1 MIVFWKNNFVQ
12 LLLIITAVT
21 VHASACRIA
30 HDDAKR
36 GEKELCVD
44 SIWDKSI
51 NIAPNE
57 SRIDLFLPFIKNTGG
72 GYLGVGGVQNL
83 MLASWA
89 KSERIWLVDCTERI
103 FASNIINI
111 EFLKCSKNFHEF
123 KMLWSVRGKRRAY
136 EIIARMPDAHG
147 LPVLYYQQ
155 TWEMG
160 VDYMTRY
167 FALLDELSRKLS
179 YRTCFDD
186 DVLFSFM
193 RSRAHEGKIIVRTG
207 KLEGGVVLKEIARE
221 AKKMHT
227 SFRVLYLS
235 NAEEY
240 FREYPENFLK
250 NICELPFDERSIVL
264 RTASFFQNEYPW
276 AEFSE
281 RLNNRGFHYNV
292 MNAESFRSLISGKA
306 KNVYHV
312 LKQSRPMPVKGLS
325 VHSRFEL

>member
-1 MIVFWKNNFVQ
+1 MIFFRKNNFVR
-12 LLLIITAVT
+12 LLLLLAVV
-21 VHASACRIA
+21 VHAAPCRYVS
-30 HDDAKR
+30 DDAKSPER
-36 GEKELCVD
+36 ELCND
-44 SIWDKSI
+44 SIWDKPI

-57 SRIDLFLPFIKNTGG
+57 ARIDLFFPFVKNIGG

-83 MLASWA
+83 ILASWA
-89 KSERIWLVDCTERI
+89 KSERIWLVDCTKRV
-103 FASNIINI
+103 FASNIIHL
-111 EFLKCSKNFHEF
+111 ELLKYSKNFSEF
-123 KMLWSVRGKRRAY
+123 RTLWSMRGKRRAY
-136 EIIARMPDAHG
+136 EIIAQMPDAHNIS
-147 LPVLYYQQ
+147 VSYYQQ

-186 DVLFSFM
+186 DFLFSIM
-193 RSRAHEGKIIVRTG
+193 RSRAHEGKILVRTG
-207 KLEGGVVLKEIARE
+207 KLEGDVALKEIARE
-221 AKKMHT
+221 AEKMHIA
-227 SFRVLYLS
+227 FRVLYLS

-250 NICELPFDERSIVL
+250 NIRALPFDATSIVL
-264 RTASFFQNEYPW
+264 RTASFFQNEYPR

-292 MNAESFRSLISGKA
+292 MDAELFRSLAFGNA

-312 LKQSRPMPVKGLS
+312 LRQSRPMPVKGLS
-325 VHSRFEL
+325 VHSRSVF